1 MLNYCT
7 SITYQVLLPSY
18 FDNLLGLKKGNNG
31 KWAWTSDGSGLEYS
45 NWHPGE
51 PNGNGNCARIHETTR
66 TDIGRWDD
74 ISCTTKYHFVCQ
86 KS

>member
-1 MLNYCT
+1 MSNYYT
-7 SITYQVLLPSY
+7 SITYKVLLPSY

-51 PNGNGNCARIHETTR
+51 PSSNIGCASIGNADGS
-66 TDIGRWDD
+66 GWDD
-74 ISCTTKYHFVCQ
+74 WNDNTCTAHLYFVCQ